1 MKIRIYRKDKSIPLP
16 QRQTE
21 RSVGLDV
28 YSAADVSISA
38 GQTVMVPTGLII
50 ESPPDFYFKIHIRSG
65 FAIKNGISLA
75 NDVGI
80 VDEDY
85 CGPDDEVRIGLIRH
99 YNPAD
104 PDLQKPF
111 LIKKGTR
118 IAQIIFER
126 NALPEI
132 EWEEQHNP
140 NFAGKS
146 RGGFGSTGHT

>member
-28 YSAADVSISA
+28 YSARDVAILA

-50 ESPPDFYFKIHIRSG
+50 ESPPDYYFKIHIRSG
-65 FAIKNGISLA
+65 LSIKNGISLA
-75 NDVGI
+75 NDVGV

-85 CGPDDEVRIGLIRH
+85 CGPNDEVKIGLIRH

-104 PDLQKPF
+104 SQLEKPF
-111 LIKKGTR
+111 IIKKGTR
-118 IAQIIFER
+118 IAQIIFEQ
-126 NALPEI
+126 NTLTEV
-132 EWEEQHNP
+132 EWEEQENP
-140 NFAGKS
+140 DFAGKS
-146 RGGFGSTGHT
+146 RGGFGSTGHQ

>member
-16 QRQTE
+16 QRQTD

-28 YSAADVSISA
+28 YSAEDVAILA

-50 ESPPDFYFKIHIRSG
+50 ESPPDYYFKIHIRSG

-85 CGPDDEVRIGLIRH
+85 CGPDDEVKIGLIRH
-99 YNPAD
+99 YNPTD
-104 PDLQKPF
+104 PQLENPF

-118 IAQIIFER
+118 IAQIIFEQ
-126 NALPEI
+126 NKLPEI
-132 EWEEQHNP
+132 EWEEQDSP
-140 NFAGKS
+140 DFAGKS
-146 RGGFGSTGHT
+146 RGGFGSTGHR